1 MVVMLILVIA
11 VIVVGGVYFYKKK
24 MQPPTHDTVALTRVR
39 CLILKTK
46 KVFLFFQIQN
56 LSVRASRPQNPEV
69 DIGTGAVTLSDIME
83 EEGEVKI
90 SIIGENTGNSDNTET
105 KKTQERASTVST
117 YIE

>member
-1 MVVMLILVIA
+1 MLIVVTA

-24 MQPPTHDTVALTRVR
+24 MQPPTHDAVALTRVSY
-39 CLILKTK
+39 II
-46 KVFLFFQIQN
+46 VFLFVIILFYFQIQN

-83 EEGEVKI
+83 EETEVKI
-90 SIIGENTGNSDNTET
+90 SIIGERAKNTGAVEEKS
-105 KKTQERASTVST
+105 QERASAVST